1 MEPDRPS
8 SRFALPGAVLFDMD
22 GTLID
27 SEELWLAAEV
37 EVMAELGA
45 SWGPADQAACLGGPL
60 ERVVAYM
67 VSCSGTTLGS
77 DEVAALLLDAI
88 EGQMRRAPLQW
99 RPGAAELLGE
109 CIDRGLPRVLVT
121 ASWERLVLALSDR
134 IYEHFGLDPFTGVIA
149 GDHVTSSKPH
159 PEPYLLAAAA
169 TGIPARSCLAIED
182 SPTGVASAIA
192 AGCKVIAVPH
202 IANVDHVVD
211 GSSGTAIVGS
221 LSGHTLESL
230 WSLAAR

>member
-1 MEPDRPS
+1 MRPDLPS
-8 SRFALPGAVLFDMD
+8 SAQGLPGAVLFDMD

-27 SEELWLAAEV
+27 SEHLWLAAEI

-45 SWGPADQAACLGGPL
+45 AWTPTDQAACLGGPL

-67 VSCSGTTLGS
+67 ISRSQTTKGS
-77 DEVAALLLDAI
+77 DEVGAWLLDAI

-109 CIDRGLPRVLVT
+109 CIHRGLPRVLVT
-121 ASWERLVLALSDR
+121 ASWARLVLALSDR
-134 IYEHFGLDPFTGVIA
+134 IHEHFGLDPFTDVVA

-159 PEPYLLAAAA
+159 PEPYLMAAAA
-169 TGIPARSCLAIED
+169 TGFPAPSCLAIED

-192 AGCKVIAVPH
+192 AGCKVVAVPH
-202 IANVDHVVD
+202 IAPVDHLVEGSPGAAVVE
-211 GSSGTAIVGS
+211 S
-221 LSGHTLESL
+221 LTGHTIESL
-230 WSLAAR
+230 WGLVAR